1 MCGMSVIVRVVA
13 DLGLG
18 RIDNYGDGQVGYYA
32 RESRTAFAF
41 RAVTTRVRDAV
52 RTHNTTHSSRCV
64 WPRASLAPTHVAR
77 AKAAFRRLEHRGITR
92 CAYRTHTR
100 PTTAVPRRTTHAA
113 PQRTHNCCGTCTAS
127 HAQVHASAAPALHQR
142 SRNCWHGCVNHNRW
156 SGRQRTHEPK
166 RGRSFT
172 HTGHGSTVQMKHM
185 HGVPCACMNLGI
197 GSFRGM
203 LSPVS
208 HPAALPHPPA

>member
-1 MCGMSVIVRVVA
+1 MCGMSVIVRAVA

-18 RIDNYGDGQVGYYA
+18 RITTVRQVGYHVGYITLRYA
-32 RESRTAFAF
+32 RESRTAFA

-77 AKAAFRRLEHRGITR
+77 ESRNAAGSASGIYYTLR
-92 CAYRTHTR
+92 IPHHTR

-142 SRNCWHGCVNHNRW
+142 SPNCWHDVSTTTGGADA
-156 SGRQRTHEPK
+156 SARTSQNEDDPL
-166 RGRSFT
+166 RTRDT
-172 HTGHGSTVQMKHM
+172 AQL
-185 HGVPCACMNLGI
+185 C
-197 GSFRGM
+197 R
-203 LSPVS
+203 
-208 HPAALPHPPA
+208 